1 MAAQSGCDDQT
12 VLDAVHAFN
21 ADGLAR
27 LVKGSSRPKR
37 MWQVFGP
44 AQAERLR
51 ALLHCSPRDFGQPTS
66 VWTLALAAEVTA
78 AQGIVADR
86 VSGETIR

>member
-1 MAAQSGCDDQT
+1 MRRP
-12 VLDAVHAFN
+12 
-21 ADGLAR
+21 DGARRRACFQRRRARR

-37 MWQVFGP
+37 TWQVFGP